1 MPVSDAYDVVVIG
14 AGAGGMTAAAVAAA
28 EGLSVLLIEKTEFV
42 GGTTAWSGGM
52 VWIPANARMKQAGI
66 DDSLSDAASYLASTV
81 PEPENADLRDTFLTR
96 GPEAIEYLEANTEVR
111 LQPVKTY
118 PDYYPEKPGA
128 TAGGRVLEPVSFDGA
143 QLGVNFR
150 RLRPPLPEFTVFGGM
165 MVNRL
170 DIPHLRKFGR
180 SFRSTLRTLH
190 LVSQYAL
197 QRLRA
202 PRGTTL
208 HLGNALSA
216 RLYASLLGRN
226 VDVLFGNGRR
236 AAVDR
241 RRCHQGCADQGFG
254 RQPADRRTQGRR
266 AGDRRILPRC
276 TASRAVL
283 SRWSGYR
290 FPPTAPA
297 GTGDG
302 LHVAM
307 EAGAEL
313 NARVATPA
321 YWVPASC
328 FRRADGSQGVFPH
341 TVTDR
346 AKPGVIAVNASG
358 RRFVNEALSYHE
370 FVLAMLRDGNDAT
383 SRSFYLVCDRRF
395 LWTYGLGR
403 IQPFTVHVRRYVESG
418 ELIEASGIDALAD
431 AIGVER
437 AALATTVWPIT
448 TPMRGSGLDPE
459 FGRGTTIYQRH
470 LGDAGHKPNP
480 CVAPIEQAPFY
491 ALRIYPA
498 DLGTAIGLR
507 TDCHAR
513 VLRKDGTVM
522 SGLYACGNDMG
533 SIMNGN
539 YPGPGITLGP
549 ALTFGYIAGRHL
561 AQERGHK
568 HEKRQRRLRRQYL
581 FLHFRRQRSRY
592 RGTARGPG
600 LWRGRAD
607 VLSRPSLAGRA

>member
-1 MPVSDAYDVVVIG
+1 MPASDAYDVIVIG

-28 EGLSVLLIEKTEFV
+28 EGSSVLLIEKTEFV

-52 VWIPANARMKQAGI
+52 VWIPVNAKMKQAGI
-66 DDSLSDAASYLASTV
+66 DDSLSDAAIYLASTV
-81 PEPENADLRDTFLTR
+81 PETENADLRDTFLAR
-96 GPEAIEYLEANTEVR
+96 GPEAVEYLEANTEVR
-111 LQPVKTY
+111 FQPVKIY

-143 QLGVNFR
+143 RLGANFK
-150 RLRPPLPEFTVFGGM
+150 RLRSPLPEFTLFGGM

-180 SFRSTLRTLH
+180 SFRSTLRALR

-208 HLGNALSA
+208 HLGNALA
-216 RLYASLLGRN
+216 AGLYASLLARSVETVFATTIQSLLIEGGSVRG
-226 VDVLFGNGRR
+226 VRIKDASGS
-236 AAVDR
+236 
-241 RRCHQGCADQGFG
+241 
-254 RQPADRRTQGRR
+254 
-266 AGDRRILPRC
+266 RRILARKGV
-276 TASRAVL
+276 VL
-283 SRWSGYR
+283 ATGGFSHDAGLRER
-290 FPPTAPA
+290 LFPGGAGSVSAAAP
-297 GTGDG
+297 GGSGDG

-307 EAGAEL
+307 AAGASL
-313 NARVATPA
+313 NTRVATPA
-321 YWVPASC
+321 YWVPASR
-328 FRRADGSQGVFPH
+328 FRRADGSEGVFPH

-346 AKPGVIAVNASG
+346 AKPGIIAVNSSG
-358 RRFVNEALSYHE
+358 KRFVNEALSYHE

-383 SRSFYLVCDRRF
+383 GRSFHLVCDSRF

-403 IQPFTVHVRRYVESG
+403 IRPFTVHPKRYVESG
-418 ELIEASGIDALAD
+418 ELIAAANIEALAD
-431 AIGVER
+431 AIGVEKS
-437 AALATTVWPIT
+437 ALSTTVDNYNAHART
-448 TPMRGSGLDPE
+448 GVDPE
-459 FGRGTTIYQRH
+459 FGRGSTIYQRH
-470 LGDAGHKPNP
+470 LGDVSHAPNP

-507 TDCHAR
+507 TDRDAR
-513 VLRKDGTVM
+513 VLGKDGRVI

-561 AQERGHK
+561 AQER
-568 HEKRQRRLRRQYL
+568 EQ
-581 FLHFRRQRSRY
+581 
-592 RGTARGPG
+592 A
-600 LWRGRAD
+600 
-607 VLSRPSLAGRA
+607 